1 LRYLIKKNKDLF
13 RTEYTSFEDIVHTSD
28 VIPLVPD
35 AKIPNRPMFRY
46 SPSEL
51 QEMHTQV
58 DSLLKF
64 GLIQKSSS
72 PFGSP
77 VLFVK
82 KKTGELRMCVDYRAL
97 NKITIPN
104 RYPIPRIDDLLDRLQ
119 GSKVFSSL
127 DLCSAYQQVKLNET
141 DYQKTAFRTPFGLY
155 EYKVLPFGLTNAP
168 SAFMSII
175 NEVISDLPFAVIY
188 LNDILIFS
196 KNPEDH
202 VRHVE
207 EILNRL

>member
-1 LRYLIKKNKDLF
+1 
-13 RTEYTSFEDIVHTSD
+13 
-28 VIPLVPD
+28 
-35 AKIPNRPMFRY
+35 
-46 SPSEL
+46 
-51 QEMHTQV
+51 
-58 DSLLKF
+58 
-64 GLIQKSSS
+64 
-72 PFGSP
+72 
-77 VLFVK
+77 VK

-175 NEVISDLPFAVIY
+175 NEVIADLPFAVVY
-188 LNDILIFS
+188 LDDILIFS
-196 KNPEDH
+196 RTPEDH
-202 VRHVE
+202 VKHVE
-207 EILNRL
+207 EILNRLRFPTWDI

>member
-1 LRYLIKKNKDLF
+1 
-13 RTEYTSFEDIVHTSD
+13 
-28 VIPLVPD
+28 
-35 AKIPNRPMFRY
+35 M
-46 SPSEL
+46 
-51 QEMHTQV
+51 
-58 DSLLKF
+58 
-64 GLIQKSSS
+64 
-72 PFGSP
+72 
-77 VLFVK
+77 
-82 KKTGELRMCVDYRAL
+82 DYRAL

-104 RYPIPRIDDLLDRLQ
+104 RYPIPRIDDLLDKLQ

-127 DLCSAYQQVKLNET
+127 DLCSAYQQVKLNES

-175 NEVISDLPFAVIY
+175 NEVIADLPFAVVY
-188 LNDILIFS
+188 LDDILVFS

-207 EILNRL
+207 EILNRLRKHHFFLKMKKCEFFKSEIPF

>member
-1 LRYLIKKNKDLF
+1 M
-13 RTEYTSFEDIVHTSD
+13 SFVDIVHTSD

-58 DSLLKF
+58 DALLKH

-77 VLFVK
+77 ILLVK
-82 KKTGELRMCVDYRAL
+82 KKTGELRMCVDYIAL

-104 RYPIPRIDDLLDRLQ
+104 RYPIPRIDYLLDEVTRI
-119 GSKVFSSL
+119 KVVPIFRSMFSL
-127 DLCSAYQQVKLNET
+127 SAGEAK
-141 DYQKTAFRTPFGLY
+141 RG
-155 EYKVLPFGLTNAP
+155 
-168 SAFMSII
+168 
-175 NEVISDLPFAVIY
+175 
-188 LNDILIFS
+188 
-196 KNPEDH
+196 
-202 VRHVE
+202 
-207 EILNRL
+207 

>member
-1 LRYLIKKNKDLF
+1 
-13 RTEYTSFEDIVHTSD
+13 
-28 VIPLVPD
+28 
-35 AKIPNRPMFRY
+35 MFRY

-51 QEMHTQV
+51 QEMHTPV

-104 RYPIPRIDDLLDRLQ
+104 RYPIPRIDDLLDKLQ

-168 SAFMSII
+168 SAFISII
-175 NEVISDLPFAVIY
+175 NEVIADLPFCCRIPY
-188 LNDILIFS
+188 
-196 KNPEDH
+196 
-202 VRHVE
+202 
-207 EILNRL
+207 